1 MWHGPLR
8 TTSPASTVNDDLIL
22 DQHYWH
28 ILLKH
33 QSLFQNQ
40 NYQNSVIIGNAND
53 KKTQFSADFFNQ
65 CLVYVITETLGEH
78 PYPYFSEKT
87 WKAIVSKTPFMMVNA
102 PGSLKKL
109 QEFGFKTF
117 DHWWDESYDL
127 LPTVAQ
133 RIEAL
138 VIELKKL
145 SVLDLA
151 QLTQLRNDIKPVIDY
166 NYKHLSCFVET
177 DLDNIRKS
185 L

>member
-145 SVLDLA
+145 SALDLSQLA
-151 QLTQLRNDIKPVIDY
+151 QLRKDIKPVIDY
-166 NYKHLSCFVET
+166 NYKHLSCFIET